1 MAETKELESRINSEV
16 NKIIRSI
23 ETDYKVALS
32 REESLSVA
40 MEEQKRV
47 ALDLNRKAIAYGT
60 LKREAES
67 EKAMYDILLKRMNET
82 DITGELKTS
91 NIRIIDLAEI
101 PRIPIRPRKKF
112 NIFLA
117 AIVGLTLG
125 VGLAFF
131 LEYIDNTVKSIED
144 VERYL
149 NATLLGVLEKVR
161 IEKSEKQAS
170 LELFTHEMPTST
182 FAEAMRNVRT
192 SIMLSSTDN
201 PKKLLLVTSTQP
213 GEGKTFVASNLAI
226 IIAKTGKKTLLVDAD
241 FRKPRVHKVFDIE
254 TLPGLSNHFIGECD
268 LESIIK
274 PTVVPNLSIV
284 TCGLIPPNPS
294 EMLGS
299 QSMETFCKN
308 VGGQF
313 DTIIFD
319 TPPAMAVTDAV
330 VLSNIVN
337 GVIYVIKSG
346 EVAKEAVKRSI
357 LQLSGKKSE
366 ILGVVMN
373 SVDVSVGSYYHY
385 YSRYYKYGYVDLP

>member
-1 MAETKELESRINSEV
+1 M
-16 NKIIRSI
+16 
-23 ETDYKVALS
+23 
-32 REESLSVA
+32 
-40 MEEQKRV
+40 
-47 ALDLNRKAIAYGT
+47 
-60 LKREAES
+60 
-67 EKAMYDILLKRMNET
+67 
-82 DITGELKTS
+82 
-91 NIRIIDLAEI
+91 
-101 PRIPIRPRKKF
+101 
-112 NIFLA
+112 
-117 AIVGLTLG
+117 
-125 VGLAFF
+125 
-131 LEYIDNTVKSIED
+131 
-144 VERYL
+144 
-149 NATLLGVLEKVR
+149 
-161 IEKSEKQAS
+161 
-170 LELFTHEMPTST
+170 FTHEMPTST

-213 GEGKTFVASNLAI
+213 SEGKTFVASNLAI

-299 QSMETFCKN
+299 HSMETFCKN

-346 EVAKEAVKRSI
+346 EVTKEMAKRSI
-357 LQLSGKKSE
+357 LQLSGKKNE

-373 SVDVSVGSYYHY
+373 SVDVSKGSYYHY
-385 YSRYYKYGYVDLP
+385 YSRYYKDGYV